1 MKIVFKIV
9 LPLVLL
15 GGVYA
20 FLSYKNILP
29 SFGLFKS
36 QEIQL
41 RETPLIL
48 EDVKDIAELFT
59 ATSYEEI
66 FIDTTRASKNSTLKK
81 VLLTLYTYKTNH
93 NERFVLLAR
102 GTCMA
107 GTDLSSISESDI
119 IAHDSTLIIKIPV
132 ATIISTIVNPSD
144 YEIYIDEGTWTPNEV
159 KKIKSYAENKIRQLA
174 IKDGLLVKAQA
185 RTELLLKQFFNSIGY
200 TNVTI
205 EKK

>member
-1 MKIVFKIV
+1 MKIVLKII

-29 SFGLFKS
+29 SIGLFKS

-66 FIDTTRASKNSTLKK
+66 FIDTTKSVENSTLKK
-81 VLLTLYTYKTNH
+81 IFTFKKNH
-93 NERFVLLAR
+93 GERFVLLAR

-107 GTDLSSISESDI
+107 GTDLSGINESDI
-119 IAHDSTLIIKIPV
+119 TVQDSSLTIKIPQ
-132 ATIISTIVNPSD
+132 AKIISTIVNPSD
-144 YEIYIDEGTWTPNEV
+144 YEIYIDEGTWKPSEV
-159 KKIKSYAENKIRQLA
+159 KKIKAYAEEKIRQLA

>member
-1 MKIVFKIV
+1 MKIVFKII
-9 LPLVLL
+9 LSLVLL

-20 FLSYKNILP
+20 FLSYKNIFP
-29 SFGLFKS
+29 SFGLFKN

-41 RETPLIL
+41 RPTPLIL

-66 FIDTTRASKNSTLKK
+66 FIDTTKKIENSVIKQIFTFTKK
-81 VLLTLYTYKTNH
+81 HK
-93 NERFVLLAR
+93 ERFVLLAR
-102 GTCMA
+102 GTCLA
-107 GTDLSSISESDI
+107 GTDLSGINESDI
-119 IAHDSTLIIKIPV
+119 IAQDSSISIKIPQ
-132 ATIISTIVNPSD
+132 AKIISTIVNPSD

-159 KKIKSYAENKIRQLA
+159 KKIKSFAENKIRQLA

-185 RTELLLKQFFNSIGY
+185 RTELLLEQFFNSIGY

>member
-1 MKIVFKIV
+1 MKIILKII
-9 LPLVLL
+9 LPLVLV
-15 GGVYA
+15 GGIYA
-20 FLSYKNILP
+20 FLSFKNILP
-29 SFGLFKS
+29 SFGIFKS

-66 FIDTTRASKNSTLKK
+66 FIDTTKAVENSTLKK
-81 VLLTLYTYKTNH
+81 IFTFKKNH
-93 NERFVLLAR
+93 GERFVLLAR

-107 GTDLSSISESDI
+107 GTDLSGISESDI
-119 IAHDSTLIIKIPV
+119 VAQDSSLSIKIPE